1 MQHTKN
7 CHSCTDTFPLHVF
20 PYPPKKN
27 TQHFH
32 YISVSVGCD
41 ILFAMNQQTFH
52 LRRSKNTT
60 QQTLP
65 NENAL
70 GWPDAKEPR
79 IFCCFAI
86 FGKWLGKEQLLIWN
100 WRERN
105 NKKKN
110 PTQLFLMIQRGA
122 AAKNGNR
129 DSYQIMDMS
138 FLTGFPGVGT
148 AQNPAVPAS
157 AQHKASQKYPPHV
170 QNLSLAAELL
180 TRLILRSCWFL
191 KLHSIYA
198 SV

>member
-1 MQHTKN
+1 MLSKFEWILAMQHTKN

-52 LRRSKNTT
+52 LRRSKNKT

-105 NKKKN
+105 KKK
-110 PTQLFLMIQRGA
+110 TQHNCFWWSKEKQQLKMETGTVTRLWICLFSQASLEWELHRIQLSQLQCSIKPV
-122 AAKNGNR
+122 KN
-129 DSYQIMDMS
+129 
-138 FLTGFPGVGT
+138 T
-148 AQNPAVPAS
+148 
-157 AQHKASQKYPPHV
+157 
-170 QNLSLAAELL
+170 LL
-180 TRLILRSCWFL
+180 TSKIFHLPLSCLQDSF
-191 KLHSIYA
+191 
-198 SV
+198 

>member
-1 MQHTKN
+1 MLSKFEWILAMQHTKN

-105 NKKKN
+105 KKKK
-110 PTQLFLMIQRGA
+110 TQHNCFWWSKEKQQLKMETGTVTRLWICLFSQASLEWELHRIQLSQLQRSIKPV
-122 AAKNGNR
+122 KN
-129 DSYQIMDMS
+129 
-138 FLTGFPGVGT
+138 T
-148 AQNPAVPAS
+148 
-157 AQHKASQKYPPHV
+157 
-170 QNLSLAAELL
+170 LL
-180 TRLILRSCWFL
+180 TSKIFHLLLSCLQDSF
-191 KLHSIYA
+191 
-198 SV
+198 